1 MPFRGLV
8 GSPEQLARI
17 TAAFDA
23 AWRDVSARG
32 PFSTKIQQN
41 RTWLAHIVLSL
52 AEQQHANLSGA
63 AIERFL
69 ETVPIL
75 ERPARIVSA
84 WETPAAASRSPLAAR
99 AEIQPNRRINLPGE
113 NRGQFEWSQEIAAG
127 ALQEG
132 LN

>member
-1 MPFRGLV
+1 MPFRNLV
-8 GSPEQLARI
+8 ASPEQLARI

-23 AWRDVSARG
+23 AWLDVSARG

-52 AEQQHANLSGA
+52 AERQHVNLSEA

-75 ERPARIVSA
+75 EQPARAVPASG
-84 WETPAAASRSPLAAR
+84 TPAAAGGSLLAAG
-99 AEIQPNRRINLPGE
+99 AGIQPNRQTTLPAE
-113 NRGQFEWSQEIAAG
+113 DRGQFEWAQEIAAG
-127 ALQEG
+127 ALHDG

>member
-8 GSPEQLARI
+8 ASPEQLDRI

-23 AWRDVSARG
+23 AWQDVSARG

-75 ERPARIVSA
+75 EQPPRTVPRS
-84 WETPAAASRSPLAAR
+84 EMLAAASRSPLAAG
-99 AEIQPNRRINLPGE
+99 AGIQPNRQTHLSAEDRD
-113 NRGQFEWSQEIAAG
+113 QFERA
-127 ALQEG
+127 
-132 LN
+132 